1 MSISIGA
8 SFFERVPEYHVS
20 RFKDSPLP
28 TLLEQ
33 LSTLCTDNR
42 TGEKIVIAPSL
53 AIGHQIGDALAH
65 RGTSWVNLRF
75 ESIRTLVD
83 AVIGFDLASEGVT
96 VLSRAQALALIE
108 KACDRALPEDSYFAS
123 LADRPG
129 LHRAVQRSVDDLRLA
144 GVLLSTVAST
154 AFEDPRKARDLGAI
168 VDAYEDELT
177 RGRFV
182 DRPGVLARAIQK
194 LERSDKRPWRG
205 DSVWRLLEDVDLS
218 SQEERFLEL
227 ATEGKL
233 VRLESAP
240 PVDSNPRPGVGN
252 SATRS
257 PTLRLKEQGVL
268 PFLLTPSTSLPA
280 VPVDPTPPAPPV
292 KGLSSPEQVASLGPE
307 AASAQFE
314 FVRAIGEE
322 NELRAAFRSIL
333 AQNGRFDS
341 AEVVYTNRQS
351 YLPLAYEL
359 TSELAIPTT
368 FAEGIAAAY
377 TRPGQACLAFL
388 RWVGEG
394 WEASTLQRAAK
405 TGVINLRSDDR
416 DDLPMSLPMSP
427 SSFARIVRDAK
438 IGWGR
443 ERYLPRIQAWIR
455 EQSTIE
461 VEADE
466 AKRASHERNAARG
479 RAVEAILEQLLK
491 ISRDVAEG
499 DRIDMGALARST
511 SQFVSELAAV
521 RSEIDGMAQMGLRR
535 MLDELASLP
544 SALIRRTDATERLR
558 EAVTSLHVAASN
570 PRPGHLHFAPVRA
583 GGWSGRPL
591 SWIVGLDDAK
601 YPGSGLQD
609 PVLLDSERGAI
620 NETIGP
626 RRRLPLRGEAPA
638 RTSQQLIHLIRRV
651 DSGTRVVLSFSSLEL
666 GERREL
672 YPANAILEVFRWSRS
687 QGDASYADVLDSIPH
702 PAGFI
707 DEKTALTGSEW
718 WLGRKFSRT
727 DLVGPTAV
735 RAAYPW
741 LESAFEAITARAS
754 DALTK
759 WDGMISAPPEQIDP
773 RFNGRVY
780 SASQLEKMARCPIGH
795 FFERI
800 LFIEPVEELERDPDL
815 WLNPMEAGSLFH
827 EVMETFMKQLC
838 GTGERPTAASH
849 RQKLHAVAEDAVARW
864 RELVPPPNETA
875 FQTRKDELLES
886 CDVFLTV
893 EEVDCS
899 EVTPKYFEVGFGL
912 GRDESADIA
921 MADPFVLD
929 LGGGRVVKLR
939 GQIDRVDFHDASGQ
953 WDVWDYKSGS
963 TFGYEGNGRLA
974 RGTKIQH
981 ALYARALCAMLKK
994 TDAQARVR
1002 QSGYYFPTR
1011 KGRGLRLQRECGD
1024 GELEHA
1030 LNLLFDTI
1038 GRGFFPHPRVDACKF
1053 CDYKTVSGDP
1063 AAAAHDMERKLI
1075 ANPDHPAVIAWQKL
1089 QDVP

>member
-1 MSISIGA
+1 
-8 SFFERVPEYHVS
+8 
-20 RFKDSPLP
+20 LP

-33 LSTLCTDNR
+33 LSILCTDNR

-83 AVIGFDLASEGVT
+83 AVIGFDLATEGVT

-108 KACDRALPEDSYFAS
+108 KACDRALPADSYFAS

-144 GVLLSTVAST
+144 GVLLSTVETS
-154 AFEDPRKARDLGAI
+154 AFEDPAKARDLGAI
-168 VDAYEDELT
+168 VEAYEDELH
-177 RGRFV
+177 RGKFV

-205 DSVWRLLEDVDLS
+205 DSAWRLLEDVELS

-227 ATEGKL
+227 ATRGTL

-240 PVDSNPRPGVGN
+240 RGETSPARESGKPGPVIP
-252 SATRS
+252 ALA
-257 PTLRLKEQGVL
+257 LREQGVL
-268 PFLLTPSTSLPA
+268 PFLASPSRDRPVRVEAATS
-280 VPVDPTPPAPPV
+280 PAPDIGPDI
-292 KGLSSPEQVASLGPE
+292 GPDMGMSGHIAAAALGPE
-307 AASAQFE
+307 AARAQFE

-333 AQNGRFDS
+333 ATDGRFDS
-341 AEVVYTNRQS
+341 AEVIYTRQES

-359 TSELAIPTT
+359 TSELAIPST

-394 WEASTLQRAAK
+394 WQASTLQRAAR
-405 TGVINLRSDDR
+405 TGVIDLRSDGSDEPR
-416 DDLPMSLPMSP
+416 LSSA
-427 SSFARIVRDAK
+427 SFARVLRDAK

-443 ERYLPRIQAWIR
+443 ERYLPRVKAWIA
-455 EQSTIE
+455 EQETIDD
-461 VEADE
+461 EADE
-466 AKRASHERNAARG
+466 RRRTSQMRDGARG
-479 RAVEAILEQLLK
+479 RAVKSILEELLTL
-491 ISRDVAEG
+491 SEDVAEG
-499 DRIDMGALARST
+499 DEIEMGTLARST
-511 SQFVSELAAV
+511 SRFVAELSAV

-544 SALIRRTDATERLR
+544 STTIRRSEATERLR

-591 SWIVGLDDAK
+591 AWIVGLDDAK

-609 PVLLDSERGAI
+609 PILLDSERGAI

-638 RTSQQLIHLIRRV
+638 RTSQQFIHLIRRV
-651 DSGTRVVLSFSSLEL
+651 DSSPRVVLSFSSVEL
-666 GERREL
+666 GERRQL
-672 YPANAILEVFRWSRS
+672 YPSNAILEVFRWSRS
-687 QGDASYADVLDSIPH
+687 RADASLDEVLDSIQH
-702 PAGFI
+702 AAGFI
-707 DEKTALTGSEW
+707 DETISLTGSDW

-735 RAAYPW
+735 RKAYPW
-741 LESAFEAITARAS
+741 LGSGSDAVNARAS

-759 WDGMISAPPEQIDP
+759 WDGMIDAPPEQIDP
-773 RFNGRVY
+773 RFNGRIY

-800 LFIEPVEELERDPDL
+800 LLIEPVEELERDPDL

-827 EVMETFMKQLC
+827 EVMETFMRQLC
-838 GTGERPTAASH
+838 GTGQRPSAQSH
-849 RQKLHAVAEDAVARW
+849 RQELYAVAEDAVAKW

-875 FQTRKDELLES
+875 FQKRREELLES

-893 EEVDCS
+893 EEVDCA
-899 EVTPKYFEVGFGL
+899 EVTPKYFEVGFGM
-912 GRDESADIA
+912 GHQSSADIA

-929 LGGGRVVKLR
+929 LGGGRAIKLR
-939 GQIDRVDFHDASGQ
+939 GSIDRVDYHDESGQ
-953 WDVWDYKSGS
+953 WDLWDYKSGS
-963 TFGYEGNGRLA
+963 TFGFEGSGRLA

-981 ALYARALCAMLKK
+981 ALYARALCAMLEKQGIEAK
-994 TDAQARVR
+994 VR
-1002 QSGYYFPTR
+1002 QTGYYFPTR
-1011 KGRGLRLQRECGD
+1011 KGRGLRLPRQCAD

-1030 LNLLFDTI
+1030 LNLLFDTV
-1038 GRGFFPHPRVDACKF
+1038 GRGFFPHPPVDACKF
-1053 CDYKTVSGDP
+1053 CDYKTACGDP
-1063 AAAAHDMERKLI
+1063 ETAAEDMARKLE
-1075 ANPDHPAVIAWQKL
+1075 ANREHPAVIAWQKL